1 VAHVQADALLEQL
14 HLVIH
19 ITKLTQMHVFHAE
32 QPIILHMFRQSRKEF
47 VIDAEKSLYF
57 VMMTSRKQ

>member
-32 QPIILHMFRQSRKEF
+32 H
-47 VIDAEKSLYF
+47 A
-57 VMMTSRKQ
+57 KQHVLLEQFLQNNNT